1 MIIIQGKEQF
11 PDRKISETFLD
22 FAAPF
27 LTGIPKNGAK
37 WEYESVLKIA
47 FVVWN
52 AVVYADATNDNTY
65 LSEMWR
71 LVETEMNS
79 RLIFESMI
87 ARKRE
92 LFGNDHRLV
101 GEYKV
106 TMERGGLRLWAE
118 ARTPHRERG
127 KQGEHPA
134 ACDGDKL
141 RV

>member
-1 MIIIQGKEQF
+1 MIIVQEEKQF
-11 PDRKISETFLD
+11 PDRKISETFLA
-22 FAAPF
+22 FAAP
-27 LTGIPKNGAK
+27 LLSAIPKNAAK
-37 WEYESVLKIA
+37 REYENLLKIA

-52 AVVYADATNDNTY
+52 AVVYADATNDDTY
-65 LSEMWR
+65 LAEMWK
-71 LVETEMNS
+71 LVETEMTS
-79 RLIFESMI
+79 RVIVASMI

-92 LFGNDHRLV
+92 LFENDHRLV

-134 ACDGDKL
+134 ASDGDKR